1 MFGKW
6 TGTQLEKTH
15 EKSWD
20 EQSFPHFIIYFNYYH
35 FWCVVHVKMADGKR
49 PLLDEK
55 PEEQGEDKSAKAI
68 RMLREVTML
77 LGETTNNQ
85 PGGRQEVPIAQGQ
98 VGASNILQ
106 NFRTIFA
113 PYNRPPLAPLSSS
126 VQTKRNTVKPKF
138 FKIKE
143 TWTHDFFCLAAK
155 DEEGVPSRAEKFDLQ
170 HCGLGRR
177 KVCFHSKAT
186 FTDFRRKLEE
196 EYPKLK
202 EGGGFELMRTG
213 HQGSNTV
220 LTTIIPPP
228 SGYSVPFLRDSS
240 GLGQAL
246 AYIRP
251 LQRDLDRTPVF
262 KVSFSSFFCLV
273 FARCVA

>member
-1 MFGKW
+1 M
-6 TGTQLEKTH
+6 
-15 EKSWD
+15 
-20 EQSFPHFIIYFNYYH
+20 
-35 FWCVVHVKMADGKR
+35 
-49 PLLDEK
+49 
-55 PEEQGEDKSAKAI
+55 
-68 RMLREVTML
+68 
-77 LGETTNNQ
+77 
-85 PGGRQEVPIAQGQ
+85 
-98 VGASNILQ
+98 
-106 NFRTIFA
+106 
-113 PYNRPPLAPLSSS
+113 
-126 VQTKRNTVKPKF
+126 QTKRNPVKPKF

-155 DEEGVPSRAEKFDLQ
+155 DQERVPTRAEKFDLQ
-170 HCGLGRR
+170 QCGLGRK

-220 LTTIIPPP
+220 LTTIIPPA

-251 LQRDLDRTPVF
+251 LQRNLDTTPVF
-262 KVSFSSFFCLV
+262 KVSFFLV
-273 FARCVA
+273 FSFLFGICKRCYTFLDSCYFISRSPEGSFSLH

>member
-1 MFGKW
+1 MRSDYVTRRNNK
-6 TGTQLEKTH
+6 
-15 EKSWD
+15 
-20 EQSFPHFIIYFNYYH
+20 QSAR
-35 FWCVVHVKMADGKR
+35 W
-49 PLLDEK
+49 
-55 PEEQGEDKSAKAI
+55 KA
-68 RMLREVTML
+68 RSPDCT
-77 LGETTNNQ
+77 
-85 PGGRQEVPIAQGQ
+85 GQ

-113 PYNRPPLAPLSSS
+113 PYNCPPLAPLSSS
-126 VQTKRNTVKPKF
+126 VETKRNPVKPKF

-155 DEEGVPSRAEKFDLQ
+155 DEERVPTRAEKFDLQ
-170 HCGLGRR
+170 QCGLGRR

-228 SGYSVPFLRDSS
+228 SGYSVTFLRDSS

-251 LQRDLDRTPVF
+251 LQHDLDRTPVF
-262 KVSFSSFFCLV
+262 KVSFSSFFFLFVWYLQGV
-273 FARCVA
+273 FPSTCS